1 MKPINSAILLSAY
14 LCVSYYAIAQERVL
28 YQNNAYRW
36 CSDKIMQ
43 ANFSGTAESATKIVS
58 DFSSVSPKDDQTNYT
73 WIKKNDISSYPQYI
87 GPTLLENAVYNM
99 GLDEMVNAVEPD
111 LTLRTG
117 ILWPGVWTR
126 DVSYSI
132 FLSMSYMQPT
142 VSKNSLLRKVDMV
155 GRILQDTGTG
165 GSWPVSTDRVVWITA
180 AWELYKVTGDFDW
193 MKSLYPAIQKTME
206 TDLITVYDQETGLA
220 MGESSFID
228 WREQSYP
235 KWMQP
240 ADISNSKCLGTNAIH
255 FQALNILSKMAKV
268 LNKPDDYIRYSQKAE
283 SLKKAI
289 NKYLWMPE
297 LGYYGQYIY
306 GRNSHVLSTRSETLG
321 EALCILF
328 DIASPEQQK
337 LIVQKMPVLP
347 FGPSIFY
354 PQISDMFS
362 YHNNATWP
370 FVTSYWMLAAAKV
383 GNEQAVEHALGS
395 TYRAAALFA
404 TNKENFDV
412 QSGDWTGTHTNSSN
426 MLWSLSGNL
435 SIVYRLYFGMKFEED
450 KLIFSPFVTKEL
462 AGKRNLKNFSY
473 RKARLNI
480 SLEGF
485 GDMIASF
492 TIDGTS
498 SAPEIPATLNGE
510 HDIKIILTNSFK
522 NSGNAINL
530 SDNKFTL
537 LNPVAEIKGDVL
549 SWNSIKGALSY
560 TVLKD
565 GMEYKKLK
573 RTSFKLNKTDE
584 GDYQV
589 VATCSDPLL
598 SSFASEP
605 LIWRKLSEKVYDI
618 EETRLETKGNITKS
632 GEKVSPNFIT
642 TIRIE
647 KDGLYAINWLYA
659 NGSSTVQDEN
669 KCCIRSLF
677 VDEQY
682 QGVSVFPQRG
692 RNEWKNLGWSNSIQ
706 VNLKVGE
713 HQIKLQYRSENE
725 NMNRE
730 INEAIIHKLKV
741 TLIK

>member
-1 MKPINSAILLSAY
+1 MKSPKFVLILTLY
-14 LCVSYYAIAQERVL
+14 LCIANQAKTQVL
-28 YQNNAYRW
+28 YENDAYRW
-36 CSDKIMQ
+36 QSDKIIQ
-43 ANFSGTAESATKIVS
+43 GNYVGTAESTTKIHS
-58 DFSSVSPKDDQTNYT
+58 NFSSPSSKDDLISYVWT
-73 WIKKNDISSYPQYI
+73 KKNDISSYPQYS
-87 GPTLLENAVYNM
+87 GPTLLENAIYNL

-155 GRILQDTGTG
+155 GRIIQDTGTG

-193 MKSLYPAIQKTME
+193 MKSVYPAIKKSVE
-206 TDLITVYDQETGLA
+206 TDLQTVYDKETGLA

-240 ADISNSKCLGTNAIH
+240 ADIFQSKCLGTNAIH
-255 FQALNILSKMAKV
+255 YQALNIVSKMAKT
-268 LNKPDDYIRYSQKAE
+268 LNKQDDYMRYSQKAE
-283 SLKKAI
+283 SLKAAI
-289 NKYLWMPE
+289 NKHLWMPDR
-297 LGYYGQYIY
+297 GYYAQYMY
-306 GRNSHVLSTRSETLG
+306 GRNCNVLSPRSETLG

-337 LIVQKMPVLP
+337 QIIQNMPVLP

-383 GNEQAVEHALGS
+383 GNQKAVEHALGS
-395 TYRAAALFA
+395 TYRATALFA

-450 KLIFSPFVTKEL
+450 KLIFNPFVPKEL
-462 AGKRNLKNFSY
+462 AGKRNLTNFSY
-473 RKARLNI
+473 RKAKLNI
-480 SLEGF
+480 SMEGF
-485 GDMIASF
+485 GDRIALF
-492 TIDGTS
+492 TIDGKSGT
-498 SAPEIPATLNGE
+498 PEVLSTMSGE
-510 HDIKIILTNSFK
+510 HDVKIILTNSFVD
-522 NSGNAINL
+522 SDSVINL
-530 SDNKFTL
+530 TDNKHTL
-537 LNPVAEIKGDVL
+537 LNPVAKINDGIL
-549 SWNSIKGALSY
+549 SWSPINGALSY
-560 TVLKD
+560 TILKD
-565 GMEYKKLK
+565 GREYKKLK
-573 RTSFKLNKTDE
+573 NTSLKLKSTDE
-584 GDYQV
+584 GEYQII
-589 VATCSDPLL
+589 ATCNDPIL

-605 LIWRKLSEKVYDI
+605 LVWRKQSETIYNID
-618 EETRLETKGNITKS
+618 ETRIEKSANITKS
-632 GEKVSPNFIT
+632 GEKVSTIFST
-642 TIRIE
+642 TIKVA
-647 KDGLYAINWLYA
+647 KDGFYAIDWLYA
-659 NGSSTVQDEN
+659 NGGATVQDEN
-669 KCCIRSLF
+669 KCCIRSLS
-677 VDEQY
+677 VDGMYE
-682 QGVSVFPQRG
+682 GVSIFPQRG
-692 RNEWKNLGWSNSIQ
+692 RNEWQNLGWSNSTH
-706 VNLKVGE
+706 VNLKAGE
-713 HQIKLQYRSENE
+713 HQVQLQYRPENE

-730 INEAIIHKLKV
+730 VNDAIIHKLRV
-741 TLIK
+741 TLLK